1 MVVLGRIRKPTLDS
15 FAGKRKLYIVRNIYL
30 PENPPEEYEGL
41 FHTYWDDVVLQ
52 VEKIEAAGKIRKIF
66 CEHIFSAEED
76 ALDAFARLNERAVQ
90 LIRKKAVEGV
100 SLFPLE
106 KKEIYG
112 PLIDWRNCLQV
123 VATREVFERVLDFY
137 NGLLNK
143 RARYILRVIEK
154 NLAGGEAGLLIV
166 KEEDRTL
173 LRFPEDIEVFF
184 VTPPSYDDISK
195 WVREKMKAREDKK
208 DDL

>member
-30 PENPPEEYEGL
+30 PENPPDEYEDL
-41 FHTYWDDVVLQ
+41 FHKYWDDVVLQ

-90 LIRKKAVEGV
+90 LIRKKAAEGV
-100 SLFPLE
+100 GLFPLE
-106 KKEIYG
+106 KEEIYG

-137 NGLLNK
+137 NGLLNM
-143 RARYILRVIEK
+143 RSRYILGLIEK

-166 KEEDRTL
+166 KEEDRAL
-173 LRFPEDIEVFF
+173 LLFPEDIEVFF
-184 VTPPSYDDISK
+184 VTPPSYDDILK
-195 WVREKMKAREDKK
+195 WVREKMKTREGKQEDR
-208 DDL
+208 